1 MNTQKTGKVSRRL
14 FLGGAVSSAAALTAA
29 SAMHAFAAEA
39 DDSVT
44 LEVYNPSGSIEI
56 KYMFAKRLDTLEGKT
71 IAQVGNSWEGYRVH
85 PLIEKLLKE
94 RYKNITIIPFG
105 EMPDYPDMDKVVE
118 SAKAK
123 GVDAVIIGN
132 AA

>member
-29 SAMHAFAAEA
+29 SATHAFAAEA

-118 SAKAK
+118 AAKAK

>member
-1 MNTQKTGKVSRRL
+1 MD
-14 FLGGAVSSAAALTAA
+14 
-29 SAMHAFAAEA
+29 E
-39 DDSVT
+39 SVT
-44 LEVYNPSGSIEI
+44 FEVYNPSGSIEI

-94 RYKNITIIPFG
+94 KYKNITIIPFG
-105 EMPDYPDMDKVVE
+105 EMPDYPDMDKVVDA
-118 SAKAK
+118 AKAK

>member
-1 MNTQKTGKVSRRL
+1 MNSQNTGKVSRRL

-29 SAMHAFAAEA
+29 SATHALAQNA

-85 PLIEKLLKE
+85 PLIERLLKE
-94 RYKNITIIPFG
+94 RYKDIKIIPFG

-118 SAKAK
+118 AAKAK